1 MDPTQYAEATK
12 AVAQAMGD
20 SVLSMTRFLAAAGWV
35 FAVLGWTAAVWAGRG
50 MLKAERRNHE
60 EAMRLAVSSFGTG
73 TVVAKLARRRKPLTN
88 PGLPPQEGA

>member
-35 FAVLGWTAAVWAGRG
+35 FAVLGWSGAVLLGLRLLKSEGRAYEAALR
-50 MLKAERRNHE
+50 MS
-60 EAMRLAVSSFGTG
+60 VSGKGTNL
-73 TVVAKLARRRKPLTN
+73 VVAKLARRNAKKSAEDK
-88 PGLPPQEGA
+88 EGG